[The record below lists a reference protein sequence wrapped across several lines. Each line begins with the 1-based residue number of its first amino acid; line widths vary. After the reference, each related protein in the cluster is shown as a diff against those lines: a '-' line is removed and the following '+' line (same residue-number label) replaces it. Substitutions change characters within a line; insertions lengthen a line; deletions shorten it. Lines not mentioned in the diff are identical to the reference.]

1 MKTTVELQDALYK
14 RARKLAEKR
23 GTTFREILE
32 TALRRLLRETKEPR
46 RPFRLRRCT
55 FRGKGLQP
63 GIREG
68 DWAAIRSLIYED
80 RGG

>member
-1 MKTTVELQDALYK
+1 MKTTVELQDDLYK
-14 RARKLAEKR
+14 RARKLAEER

-32 TALRRLLRETKEPR
+32 TALRRLLRERKGPR
-46 RPFRLRRCT
+46 KAFRLRQCV
-55 FRGKGLQP
+55 FQGKGLQP

-68 DWAAIRSLIYED
+68 DWSAIRERIYEG